1 MLQKVIPYII
11 LLQIC
16 LWLFHAGMGIEN
28 WRHFWVYDSQT
39 LFILTLSIGTLA
51 VYLRLKNL
59 NPWDKSFKIIF
70 EHAILI
76 GMIMWFFY
84 HPWWQDWEWFI
95 LIFTSA
101 NIAILLLILI
111 FESQFHTLYGA
122 WNWWIPDFFWKLGW
136 FLTLI
141 NTVTIPLIFILLNQ
155 SLSTLWVFFGIN
167 WVFLWKEEL

>member
-1 MLQKVIPYII
+1 MFQKITPYII
-11 LLQIC
+11 LIQIC
-16 LWLFHAGMGIEN
+16 LWLFHAGMGIES

-39 LFILTLSIGTLA
+39 IFILCLSIGTLA

-59 NPWDKSFKIIF
+59 LPGERSFKIIF

-76 GMIMWFFY
+76 GMIMWLFY
-84 HPWWQDWEWFI
+84 SPWGEWWDIFI
-95 LIFTSA
+95 IIFTSI
-101 NIAILLLILI
+101 NTAILLFIMI

-141 NTVTIPLIFILLNQ
+141 NTVTIPLVFILSHEN
-155 SLSTLWVFFGIN
+155 LSSIWVFFGIN